1 MAVHSLHRV
10 GAYTAHCR
18 VALHQRKYRFPGN
31 CDVDRNGTRLCVRTS
46 QHFQAVSRQ
55 AECAIDRPPSA
66 ARTRTR
72 GLHKRAGAA
81 THDKRGNVMSDQHD
95 WTGASG
101 KSYGY
106 AVHEL
111 SWRPEAD
118 QDGNYIFAKK
128 VGGIWL
134 AVYIGQGDLQE
145 RYDDA
150 MEEGCVTGKSATHYH
165 EHLQS
170 SRQARLDEE
179 KDLIDGNPECHGE
192 KCGCNGYEP

>member
-1 MAVHSLHRV
+1 
-10 GAYTAHCR
+10 
-18 VALHQRKYRFPGN
+18 
-31 CDVDRNGTRLCVRTS
+31 
-46 QHFQAVSRQ
+46 
-55 AECAIDRPPSA
+55 
-66 ARTRTR
+66 
-72 GLHKRAGAA
+72 
-81 THDKRGNVMSDQHD
+81 MSDQHD

-111 SWRPEAD
+111 PWRPETN

-134 AVYIGQGDLQE
+134 AVYIGQRDLQR

-150 MEEGCVTGKSATHYH
+150 LDEGCVTDKGATHYH

-179 KDLIDGNPECHGE
+179 QDLIDGNPECKEERG
-192 KCGCNGYEP
+192 GCNGYEP